1 MGWEGAGAGA
11 FVLVRGM
18 RVSTERVWAVQ
29 LPTLREKGTTMWQTV
44 YLCGL
49 LITTI
54 GALVAAE
61 RVSGGDTSARAT
73 LTVGVVAVVAGA
85 LWPLVMTGLVPAA
98 VILERRRKAVAVRRS
113 GLREP
118 IQLKEVW
125 AFSS

>member
-1 MGWEGAGAGA
+1 
-11 FVLVRGM
+11 
-18 RVSTERVWAVQ
+18 
-29 LPTLREKGTTMWQTV
+29 MWQTV
-44 YLCGL
+44 YLWGL

-61 RVSGGDTSARAT
+61 RASGGDTSARAT

-98 VILERRRKAVAVRRS
+98 AIIERRRKAVAVRRS
-113 GLREP
+113 GLRES

-125 AFSS
+125 AFS

>member
-1 MGWEGAGAGA
+1 
-11 FVLVRGM
+11 
-18 RVSTERVWAVQ
+18 
-29 LPTLREKGTTMWQTV
+29 MWQTV

-98 VILERRRKAVAVRRS
+98 AIATIERRRKAVAVRRF
-113 GLREP
+113 GLRES